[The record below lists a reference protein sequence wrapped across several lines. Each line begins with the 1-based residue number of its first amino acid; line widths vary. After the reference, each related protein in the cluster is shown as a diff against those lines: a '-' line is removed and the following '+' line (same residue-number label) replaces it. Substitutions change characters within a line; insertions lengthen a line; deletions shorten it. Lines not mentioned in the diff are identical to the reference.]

1 MYLPLDCPPLHTGVL
16 LPEFFDKTFLPVH
29 VMPVQ
34 DEGPMPLSYIFDRLA
49 GVIKLPFLVMEAERI
64 QEMLQRNHSNR
75 EESPWFS
82 TVSICS
88 NSVELICWLGERG
101 YLEIALPTL
110 SRLRKIYYVAK
121 IILYNYAVLI
131 DSELLYRAR
140 GEEKKEERAYMKLLL
155 VSHMLYL
162 SCMVL
167 GLGSLTF
174 GASCSRS
181 LLRKLH
187 FSSLLFDLASKSYE
201 WRWGDTKDER
211 IKSLTLHESKSN
223 HTYG

>member
-29 VMPVQ
+29 VMPSQ
-34 DEGPMPLSYIFDRLA
+34 DEGPVPLSYIFDRLA
-49 GVIKLPFLVMEAERI
+49 GAIKLPFLVLEAERI
-64 QEMLQRNHSNR
+64 QEMVQRKNLNQ
-75 EESPWFS
+75 EDSPWFS
-82 TVSICS
+82 SVSICS
-88 NSVELICWLGERG
+88 NTVEFVCWLSERG
-101 YLEIALPTL
+101 YLEIPLPTL

-140 GEEKKEERAYMKLLL
+140 GEEKKEERAYIKLLL
-155 VSHMLYL
+155 ISHMLYL

-167 GLGSLTF
+167 GMGSLTF

-187 FSSLLFDLASKSYE
+187 FSSLLFDIASKSYE
-201 WRWGDTKDER
+201 WRWGDTKQER
-211 IKSLTLHESKSN
+211 IKSLTLHKSKSN